1 MVRTRAPGSPS
12 GCAWTGPMTDPP
24 TDEGAR
30 LDRAIVDALTYAD
43 LFDWPLAPTEIH
55 HYLPIPA
62 TLDEIEA
69 ALVSPRLAGRIT
81 SDDGLFALAGRANL
95 AGRRRRRA
103 ALSGRLWP
111 RAVRYAKVVAS
122 LPSVRL
128 VALTGSL
135 AVGAADEE
143 ADVDLLVI
151 TDDGRLWLSRALTI
165 GVVRLAAA
173 RDLKLCPNYFVT
185 DSGVELAE
193 RDRFTAHELAQ
204 LVPICGPAAYRD
216 LLERNAWYR
225 EFLPNHPGYTG
236 SIEEPGPQL
245 VRRLL
250 RPLLGI
256 GLLDRVE
263 RWEMARK
270 VARLTASV
278 PGAVVRGEAR
288 FDATT
293 CKGHFG
299 EHRRHILERL
309 RRVESEEAAA

>member
-1 MVRTRAPGSPS
+1 
-12 GCAWTGPMTDPP
+12 MTDQP
-24 TDEGAR
+24 TDEGAC
-30 LDRAIVDALTYAD
+30 LDRAIVEALTYAD

-55 HYLPIPA
+55 RYLPISA
-62 TLDEIEA
+62 GLDEVEA
-69 ALVSPRLAGRIT
+69 ALVSLRLAERIT
-81 SDDGLFALAGRANL
+81 SDDGLFALAGRPGL

-103 ALSGRLWP
+103 ALSARLWP
-111 RAVRYAKVVAS
+111 RAVRFAKAVAS

-128 VALTGSL
+128 VGLTGSL
-135 AVGAADEE
+135 AVGAADNE

-165 GVVRLAAA
+165 GFVRLAAV
-173 RDLKLCPNYFVT
+173 RDVHLCPNYFVA
-185 DSGVELAE
+185 DSAVELTE

-236 SIEEPGPQL
+236 SIEEPGPGL

-263 RWEMARK
+263 RWEMQRK
-270 VARLTASV
+270 VARLTATM
-278 PGAVVRGEAR
+278 PEAVLRGEAR

-293 CKGHFG
+293 CKGHSG
-299 EHRRHILERL
+299 EHRRRVLERL
-309 RRVESEEAAA
+309 RVDRAESEEAAA